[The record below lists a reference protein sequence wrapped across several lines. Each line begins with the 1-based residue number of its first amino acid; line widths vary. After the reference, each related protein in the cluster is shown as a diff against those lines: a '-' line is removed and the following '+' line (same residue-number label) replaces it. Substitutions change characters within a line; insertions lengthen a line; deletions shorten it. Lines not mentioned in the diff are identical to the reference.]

1 MKLVH
6 PTKDRIAMKPTLP
19 VIRVTK
25 AKPGTVSKPPQ
36 ALDVQMFDLFQ
47 KVIGN
52 ASRLRARLDGAEAR
66 LERLEALMDRSSR

>member
-1 MKLVH
+1 MKQ
-6 PTKDRIAMKPTLP
+6 PLP

-36 ALDVQMFDLFQ
+36 ALDLMMFDLFQ